1 MKINRY
7 YICDA
12 CDYHFEVEQDRDAP
26 LKKKCPECGKHEL
39 YQDLTGQ
46 HAFIYQEPKT
56 VGHLAERNTERAG
69 KYELES
75 ARSKH
80 RKVKKEK
87 PKTWYNPDGQDL
99 KKDLSDLNTVQK
111 KQKYIMTGEK

>member
-12 CDYHFEVEQDRDAP
+12 CDHHFMVAQERDDP
-26 LKKKCPECGKHEL
+26 LRKKCPECNKHKL

-46 HAFIYQEPKT
+46 HTFVYQEPKT

-80 RKVKKEK
+80 RKLKKDK

-99 KKDLSDLNTVQK
+99 KKDLSDLDTPQK
-111 KQKYIMTGEK
+111 KQKYIMTGER